1 RSRLARPAARTARRS
16 TTSSSASRRR
26 STKRRYTRDPRRSY
40 FKRVHSPRPM
50 PSRLHTALT
59 SPALR
64 RRLLMLGLVVAAVW
78 IAFFD
83 SHSLLRRVQYYY
95 EYRTLAAE
103 NEQL

>member
-1 RSRLARPAARTARRS
+1 
-16 TTSSSASRRR
+16 
-26 STKRRYTRDPRRSY
+26 
-40 FKRVHSPRPM
+40 M

-103 NEQL
+103 NEQLQAAIEDLERRVSAEPSDEVVEEVAREQYGMRRPGERVYPVE